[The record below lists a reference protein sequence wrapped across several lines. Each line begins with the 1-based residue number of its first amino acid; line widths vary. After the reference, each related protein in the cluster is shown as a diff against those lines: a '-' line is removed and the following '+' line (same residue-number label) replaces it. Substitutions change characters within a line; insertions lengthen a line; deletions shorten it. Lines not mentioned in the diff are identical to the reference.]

1 MKAVKNTE
9 EDESE
14 KLVEKENSRR
24 NGQKK
29 PSFSQNLGHWYHR
42 RQLQVNRCIDKHC
55 MNSRAFPHERHEQ
68 PRSLCNTPKASNH
81 THTRANCF
89 PRFVQDSLHVRASQ
103 IQKPKSAWKKLA
115 SNYES
120 LTAGRHQ
127 QGQGDCDEE
136 VKLAL
141 FYELEGDTGNPA
153 FLMMW
158 NILSS
163 SVRKGLWPTLSL
175 VTHIHFNLIGSSVLY
190 ISRCAPCMLDIEMLH
205 KSRR

>member
-1 MKAVKNTE
+1 
-9 EDESE
+9 
-14 KLVEKENSRR
+14 
-24 NGQKK
+24 
-29 PSFSQNLGHWYHR
+29 
-42 RQLQVNRCIDKHC
+42 
-55 MNSRAFPHERHEQ
+55 MNSRAFRNERHEQ
-68 PRSLCNTPKASNH
+68 PWSLFPRNGQIKCNTPKASNH
-81 THTRANCF
+81 TQTTANCF
-89 PRFVQDSLHVRASQ
+89 ARLVQDSLHVGASQ

-127 QGQGDCDEE
+127 QGQGDCDE
-136 VKLAL
+136 VVKLKLAL

-153 FLMMW
+153 FLIMW

-175 VTHIHFNLIGSSVLY
+175 VTHLHFNLIGSSVVY
-190 ISRCAPCMLDIEMLH
+190 ISRCAPCMLDVEMLH